1 MEKLLNAFI
10 MVSWFMAFA
19 SFCTVGDM
27 GVGAWK
33 NKEKWD
39 GKKFLSG
46 MKWALILYVFFLWLV
61 GAVTMLPMLLAHF
74 NIANINQTT
83 IELFSAVSVATAF
96 SVLSVLK
103 IYNMGI
109 NLYGLAQL
117 KFPDKE
123 DKLEPVLSASED
135 DESAVG

>member
-1 MEKLLNAFI
+1 
-10 MVSWFMAFA
+10 MVTWFMAFA

-61 GAVTMLPMLLAHF
+61 GAVTVLPILLAHF

-83 IELFSAVSVATAF
+83 IELFSAVSVAIAF
-96 SVLSVLK
+96 SALSVLK

-109 NLYGLAQL
+109 NLYNMAQL
-117 KFPDKE
+117 KIPDKE
-123 DKLEPVLSASED
+123 DKFEPVLSATD

>member
-1 MEKLLNAFI
+1 MQQLLSAFI
-10 MVSWFMAFA
+10 MVTWFMAFA

-61 GAVTMLPMLLAHF
+61 GAVTVLPILLAHF

-83 IELFSAVSVATAF
+83 IELFSAVSVAIAF
-96 SVLSVLK
+96 SALSVLK

-109 NLYGLAQL
+109 NLYNMAQL
-117 KFPDKE
+117 KIPDKE
-123 DKLEPVLSASED
+123 DKFEPVLSATD